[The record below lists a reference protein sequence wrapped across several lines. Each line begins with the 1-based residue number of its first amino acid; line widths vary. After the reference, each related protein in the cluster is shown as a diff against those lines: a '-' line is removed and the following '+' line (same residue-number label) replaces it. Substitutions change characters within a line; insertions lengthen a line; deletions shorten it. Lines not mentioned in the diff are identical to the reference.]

1 MKKSLNVTVE
11 TTSVNPQEVL
21 CAFTVWHLK

>member
-1 MKKSLNVTVE
+1 MKTSLNVTAE

-21 CAFTVWHLK
+21 CAFTEWHLK